1 MGTEEKQAG
10 QDQMKAG
17 SGQNGSGWKDMTY
30 RAGRDVSGLV
40 DSAIKSGDYSSL
52 SEQIN
57 WAMNRAVDAVHDSL
71 LERGMQSGT
80 RPQGKRASDRT
91 AYEQAVE
98 QARKSSRRAAAE
110 ADQSRLRIRNNFGAT
125 AGKVIGTVG
134 MIPNLLLAIGC
145 FTVAHSAGVGL
156 FFLAI
161 TGMFYWLRDL
171 SVKQLDVIDDAETIL
186 RIRKGRDVISVEEIA
201 SALGKS
207 KKDTRKSLKE
217 ILRKGI
223 LNGPVYMD
231 RGETTLILSREA
243 YGLYSQTMESYRNRR
258 REEDR
263 QKRKA
268 KSDKKEPGKK
278 AAEMSGD
285 RTDAPELGGEPL
297 PEYGKLQ
304 AQKKAQQEHRRK
316 LDAETQ
322 KILDEGQAFIVHIHQ
337 KNEEIPGEEISAKLD
352 RLERIVTGIFEQV
365 GNSPESAPDLHR
377 LMSYYLPTTQ
387 KLIDTYAALDAQ
399 HVEGENIESAKR
411 EIETSLDTINDAYEK
426 LFDSFF
432 QHTAWDVGTD
442 VSVMK
447 SMLRQDGLTE
457 DEFQQMR
464 QAQAAERQSQRP
476 PSGGDTG
483 KVSAQ
488 SGSRGTGAG
497 PQAAAAGE
505 MAGMAQGQLE
515 SGKKKEA

>member
-1 MGTEEKQAG
+1 MGTEGKQAG

-17 SGQNGSGWKDMTY
+17 SGQNGPGWKDMTY

-40 DSAIKSGDYSSL
+40 DSAIKSGDYSAL

-80 RPQGKRASDRT
+80 RPQGKRTSAKT

-98 QARKSSRRAAAE
+98 EAGKSSRRAAGE
-110 ADQSRLRIRNNFGAT
+110 GSSR
-125 AGKVIGTVG
+125 
-134 MIPNLLLAIGC
+134 
-145 FTVAHSAGVGL
+145 
-156 FFLAI
+156 
-161 TGMFYWLRDL
+161 MFYWLRNL
-171 SVKQLDVIDDAETIL
+171 SVKQLEVIDDAETIL

-231 RGETTLILSREA
+231 RDETTLILSREA
-243 YGLYSQTMESYRNRR
+243 YGLYSQTMESYRHRK
-258 REEDR
+258 REEEK
-263 QKRKA
+263 QKTKESHRKE
-268 KSDKKEPGKK
+268 SGEK
-278 AAEMSGD
+278 AEETSEGRA
-285 RTDAPELGGEPL
+285 DAPELGGEPL

-322 KILDEGQAFIVHIHQ
+322 KILDEGQAFIAHIHQ

-352 RLERIVTGIFEQV
+352 RLEQIVTGIFDQV
-365 GNSPESAPDLHR
+365 EKSPESAPDLHR

-387 KLIDTYAALDAQ
+387 KLIDTYATLDAQ

-411 EIETSLDTINDAYEK
+411 EIESSLDTINDAYEK

-457 DEFQQMR
+457 DEFQQIR
-464 QAQAAERQSQRP
+464 QAQAVGSRSQMPASDGDAVQVSVQS
-476 PSGGDTG
+476 SG
-483 KVSAQ
+483 
-488 SGSRGTGAG
+488 RGTGAG
-497 PQAAAAGE
+497 LQAAEAGG
-505 MAGMAQGQLE
+505 MAKMAQGQAE
-515 SGKKKEA
+515 SGKKEEA

>member
-1 MGTEEKQAG
+1 MGTEGKQAG

-17 SGQNGSGWKDMTY
+17 SGQNGPGWKDMTY
-30 RAGRDVSGLV
+30 RAGRDVSGMV
-40 DSAIKSGDYSSL
+40 DSAIKSGDYSAL

-80 RPQGKRASDRT
+80 RPQGKRTSEKT

-98 QARKSSRRAAAE
+98 EAGKPSRRAAADE
-110 ADQSRLRIRNNFGAT
+110 GRSRLRIRNNFGAT

-161 TGMFYWLRDL
+161 TGMFYWLRNL
-171 SVKQLDVIDDAETIL
+171 SVKQLEVIDDAETIL

-231 RGETTLILSREA
+231 RDETTLILSREA
-243 YGLYSQTMESYRNRR
+243 YGLYSQTMESYRHRK
-258 REEDR
+258 REEEK
-263 QKRKA
+263 QKTKESHR
-268 KSDKKEPGKK
+268 KEPGKK
-278 AAEMSGD
+278 AEETSEGRA
-285 RTDAPELGGEPL
+285 DAPELGGDPL

-322 KILDEGQAFIVHIHQ
+322 KILDEGQAFIAHIHQ

-352 RLERIVTGIFEQV
+352 RLEQIVTGIFDQV
-365 GNSPESAPDLHR
+365 EKSPESAPDLHR

-387 KLIDTYAALDAQ
+387 KLIDTYATLDAQ

-411 EIETSLDTINDAYEK
+411 EIESSLDTINDAYEK

-464 QAQAAERQSQRP
+464 QAQTGESRSQIPASDGDAVQVSVQS
-476 PSGGDTG
+476 SG
-483 KVSAQ
+483 
-488 SGSRGTGAG
+488 RGNGAG
-497 PQAAAAGE
+497 LQAAAAGG
-505 MAGMAQGQLE
+505 MAKMAQGQAE
-515 SGKKKEA
+515 SGKKEEA

>member
-1 MGTEEKQAG
+1 MGMEGKQAG

-40 DSAIKSGDYSSL
+40 DSAIKNGDYSAL

-80 RPQGKRASDRT
+80 RPQGKRTSEKT

-98 QARKSSRRAAAE
+98 EAGKSSRRAADE
-110 ADQSRLRIRNNFGAT
+110 GRSRLRIRNNFAAT

-171 SVKQLDVIDDAETIL
+171 SVKQLEVIDDAETIL

-243 YGLYSQTMESYRNRR
+243 
-258 REEDR
+258 
-263 QKRKA
+263 
-268 KSDKKEPGKK
+268 
-278 AAEMSGD
+278 
-285 RTDAPELGGEPL
+285 
-297 PEYGKLQ
+297 
-304 AQKKAQQEHRRK
+304 
-316 LDAETQ
+316 
-322 KILDEGQAFIVHIHQ
+322 
-337 KNEEIPGEEISAKLD
+337 
-352 RLERIVTGIFEQV
+352 
-365 GNSPESAPDLHR
+365 
-377 LMSYYLPTTQ
+377 
-387 KLIDTYAALDAQ
+387 
-399 HVEGENIESAKR
+399 
-411 EIETSLDTINDAYEK
+411 
-426 LFDSFF
+426 
-432 QHTAWDVGTD
+432 
-442 VSVMK
+442 
-447 SMLRQDGLTE
+447 
-457 DEFQQMR
+457 
-464 QAQAAERQSQRP
+464 
-476 PSGGDTG
+476 
-483 KVSAQ
+483 
-488 SGSRGTGAG
+488 
-497 PQAAAAGE
+497 
-505 MAGMAQGQLE
+505 
-515 SGKKKEA
+515 

>member
-1 MGTEEKQAG
+1 MGMEGKQAG

-17 SGQNGSGWKDMTY
+17 SGQNEPGWKDMTY

-40 DSAIKSGDYSSL
+40 DSAIKSGDYSAL

-80 RPQGKRASDRT
+80 RPQGKRTSEKT

-98 QARKSSRRAAAE
+98 EAGKSSRRAADE
-110 ADQSRLRIRNNFGAT
+110 GRSRLRIRNNFAAT

-171 SVKQLDVIDDAETIL
+171 SVKQLEVIDDAETIL

-207 KKDTRKSLKE
+207 KKDTRKSLKQ

-243 YGLYSQTMESYRNRR
+243 YGLYSQTMESYRNRK
-258 REEDR
+258 REEEKQR
-263 QKRKA
+263 TKESRR
-268 KSDKKEPGKK
+268 KEPGKR
-278 AAEMSGD
+278 AEETSEG
-285 RTDAPELGGEPL
+285 RADAPELGGESL

-304 AQKKAQQEHRRK
+304 AQKKAQQEYRRK

-322 KILDEGQAFIVHIHQ
+322 KILDEGEAFIAHIHL

-352 RLERIVTGIFEQV
+352 RLEQIVTGIFDQV
-365 GNSPESAPDLHR
+365 EKSPESAPDLHR

-387 KLIDTYAALDAQ
+387 KLIDTYATLDAQ

-411 EIETSLDTINDAYEK
+411 EIESSLDTINDAYEK

-447 SMLRQDGLTE
+447 FMLRQDGLTE

-464 QAQAAERQSQRP
+464 QAQAESEAKQLKQTQVSVQSSGQRP
-476 PSGGDTG
+476 
-483 KVSAQ
+483 
-488 SGSRGTGAG
+488 GAG
-497 PQAAAAGE
+497 LQAAEAGG
-505 MAGMAQGQLE
+505 MAKMAQGQVE
-515 SGKKKEA
+515 SGKKEEA

>member
-17 SGQNGSGWKDMTY
+17 SGQNGPGWKDMTY
-30 RAGRDVSGLV
+30 RAGRDVSGMV
-40 DSAIKSGDYSSL
+40 DSAIKSGDYSAL

-71 LERGMQSGT
+71 LERDRQSGT
-80 RPQGKRASDRT
+80 RPQGKRTSEKT

-98 QARKSSRRAAAE
+98 EAGKSSRRAAGE
-110 ADQSRLRIRNNFGAT
+110 GSSRLRIRNNFGAT

-161 TGMFYWLRDL
+161 TGMFYWLRDR
-171 SVKQLDVIDDAETIL
+171 SVKQLDVIDDAGTIL

-231 RGETTLILSREA
+231 SGETTLILSREA
-243 YGLYSQTMESYRNRR
+243 YGLYSQTMESYRNRK
-258 REEDR
+258 REEEKQR
-263 QKRKA
+263 TKESRR
-268 KSDKKEPGKK
+268 KEPGKR
-278 AAEMSGD
+278 AEEMSKD
-285 RTDAPELGGEPL
+285 RADAPELGGESL
-297 PEYGKLQ
+297 PEYGKLK
-304 AQKKAQQEHRRK
+304 AQNRAQQEHRRK

-322 KILDEGQAFIVHIHQ
+322 KILDEGQAFIAHIHQ

-352 RLERIVTGIFEQV
+352 RLERIVTGIFDQV
-365 GNSPESAPDLHR
+365 EKSPESAPDLHR

-387 KLIDTYAALDAQ
+387 KLIDTYATLDAQ

-411 EIETSLDTINDAYEK
+411 EVETSLDTINDAYEK

-457 DEFQQMR
+457 DELQQMR
-464 QAQAAERQSQRP
+464 Q
-476 PSGGDTG
+476 GIN
-483 KVSAQ
+483 
-488 SGSRGTGAG
+488 
-497 PQAAAAGE
+497 
-505 MAGMAQGQLE
+505 
-515 SGKKKEA
+515 

>member
-1 MGTEEKQAG
+1 MGTEGKQAG

-17 SGQNGSGWKDMTY
+17 SGQNGPGWKDMTY

-40 DSAIKSGDYSSL
+40 DSAIKSGDYSAL

-80 RPQGKRASDRT
+80 RSQGKRTSEKT

-98 QARKSSRRAAAE
+98 EAGKSSRRAADE
-110 ADQSRLRIRNNFGAT
+110 GRSRLRIRNNFAAT

-171 SVKQLDVIDDAETIL
+171 SVKQLEVIDDAETIL

-207 KKDTRKSLKE
+207 KKDTRKSLKQ

-243 YGLYSQTMESYRNRR
+243 YGLYSQTMESYRNRK
-258 REEDR
+258 REEEKQR
-263 QKRKA
+263 TKESRR
-268 KSDKKEPGKK
+268 KEPGKM
-278 AAEMSGD
+278 AEETSKD
-285 RTDAPELGGEPL
+285 RADAPELGGEPL
-297 PEYGKLQ
+297 TEYGKLQ
-304 AQKKAQQEHRRK
+304 AQKKAQQDHRRK

-352 RLERIVTGIFEQV
+352 RLEQIVTGIFDQV
-365 GNSPESAPDLHR
+365 EKSPESAPDLHR

-464 QAQAAERQSQRP
+464 QAQAESEAKQLKQTQVSVQS
-476 PSGGDTG
+476 SG
-483 KVSAQ
+483 Q
-488 SGSRGTGAG
+488 GTGAG
-497 PQAAAAGE
+497 LQAAEAGG
-505 MAGMAQGQLE
+505 MAKMAQGQVE
-515 SGKKKEA
+515 SGKKEEA

>member
-1 MGTEEKQAG
+1 MGMEGKQAG

-17 SGQNGSGWKDMTY
+17 SGQNGPGWKDMTY

-40 DSAIKSGDYSSL
+40 DSAIKNGDYSAL

-80 RPQGKRASDRT
+80 RPQGKRTSEKT

-98 QARKSSRRAAAE
+98 EAGKSSRRAADE
-110 ADQSRLRIRNNFGAT
+110 GRSRLRIRNNFAAT
-125 AGKVIGTVG
+125 AGKVIGTAG

-171 SVKQLDVIDDAETIL
+171 SVKRLEVIDDAETIL

-243 YGLYSQTMESYRNRR
+243 YGLYSQTMESYRNRK
-258 REEDR
+258 REEEKQR
-263 QKRKA
+263 TKESRR
-268 KSDKKEPGKK
+268 KEPGKR
-278 AAEMSGD
+278 AEETSKD
-285 RTDAPELGGEPL
+285 RADAPELGGESL

-322 KILDEGQAFIVHIHQ
+322 KILDEGQAFIAHIHL

-352 RLERIVTGIFEQV
+352 RLEQIVTGIFDQV
-365 GNSPESAPDLHR
+365 EKSPESAPDLHR

-387 KLIDTYAALDAQ
+387 KLIDTYATLDAQ
-399 HVEGENIESAKR
+399 HLEGENIESAKR
-411 EIETSLDTINDAYEK
+411 EIESSLDTINDAYEK

-464 QAQAAERQSQRP
+464 QAQAESEAKQLKQTQVSVQS
-476 PSGGDTG
+476 SG
-483 KVSAQ
+483 Q
-488 SGSRGTGAG
+488 WTGAG
-497 PQAAAAGE
+497 LQAAEAGE
-505 MAGMAQGQLE
+505 MAKMAQGQVE
-515 SGKKKEA
+515 SGKKEEA

>member
-1 MGTEEKQAG
+1 MGTEGKQAG

-40 DSAIKSGDYSSL
+40 DSAIKSGDYSAL

-80 RPQGKRASDRT
+80 RPQGKRTSEKT

-98 QARKSSRRAAAE
+98 EAGKSSRRAADE
-110 ADQSRLRIRNNFGAT
+110 GRSRLRIRNNFAAT
-125 AGKVIGTVG
+125 AGKVIGTAG

-171 SVKQLDVIDDAETIL
+171 SVKRLEVIDDAETIL

-243 YGLYSQTMESYRNRR
+243 YGLYSQTMESYRLRK
-258 REEDR
+258 REEEK
-263 QKRKA
+263 QKTKESHRKG
-268 KSDKKEPGKK
+268 PGKR
-278 AAEMSGD
+278 AEESSEGRAD
-285 RTDAPELGGEPL
+285 VPELGGEPL
-297 PEYGKLQ
+297 TEYGKLQ
-304 AQKKAQQEHRRK
+304 EQKKAQQEHRRK

-322 KILDEGQAFIVHIHQ
+322 KILDEGQAFIAHIHQ

-352 RLERIVTGIFEQV
+352 RLEQIVTGIFDQV
-365 GNSPESAPDLHR
+365 EKSPESAPDLHR

-411 EIETSLDTINDAYEK
+411 EIDTSLDTINDAYEK

-464 QAQAAERQSQRP
+464 QAQAESEAKQLKQTQVSVQS
-476 PSGGDTG
+476 SG
-483 KVSAQ
+483 Q
-488 SGSRGTGAG
+488 GTGAG
-497 PQAAAAGE
+497 LQAAEAGG
-505 MAGMAQGQLE
+505 MAKMAQGQVE
-515 SGKKKEA
+515 SGTKEEA

>member
-1 MGTEEKQAG
+1 MGTEGKQAG

-40 DSAIKSGDYSSL
+40 DSAIKSGDYSAL

-80 RPQGKRASDRT
+80 RPQGKRTSEKT

-98 QARKSSRRAAAE
+98 EAGKSSRRAADE
-110 ADQSRLRIRNNFGAT
+110 GRSRLRIRNNFAAT

-171 SVKQLDVIDDAETIL
+171 SVKQLEVIDDAETIL

-243 YGLYSQTMESYRNRR
+243 YGLYSQTMESYRHRK
-258 REEDR
+258 REEEK
-263 QKRKA
+263 QKTKESHRKG
-268 KSDKKEPGKK
+268 PGKR
-278 AAEMSGD
+278 AEESSEGRAD
-285 RTDAPELGGEPL
+285 VPELGGEPL
-297 PEYGKLQ
+297 TEYGKLQ

-322 KILDEGQAFIVHIHQ
+322 KILDEGQAFIAHIHL

-352 RLERIVTGIFEQV
+352 RLEQIVTGIFDQV
-365 GNSPESAPDLHR
+365 EKSPESAPDLHR

-464 QAQAAERQSQRP
+464 QAQAESEAKQLKQTQVSVQS
-476 PSGGDTG
+476 SG
-483 KVSAQ
+483 Q
-488 SGSRGTGAG
+488 GTGAG
-497 PQAAAAGE
+497 LQAAEAGG
-505 MAGMAQGQLE
+505 MAKMAQGQVE
-515 SGKKKEA
+515 SGKKEEA

>member
-1 MGTEEKQAG
+1 MGTEGKQAG

-17 SGQNGSGWKDMTY
+17 SGQNGPGWKDMTY

-40 DSAIKSGDYSSL
+40 DSAIKSGDYSAL

-80 RPQGKRASDRT
+80 RSQGKRTSEKT

-98 QARKSSRRAAAE
+98 EAGKSSRRAADE
-110 ADQSRLRIRNNFGAT
+110 GRSRLRIRNNFAAT

-171 SVKQLDVIDDAETIL
+171 SVKQLNVIEDAETIL

-243 YGLYSQTMESYRNRR
+243 YGLYSQTMESYRNRK
-258 REEDR
+258 REEEKQR
-263 QKRKA
+263 TKESRR
-268 KSDKKEPGKK
+268 KEPGKR
-278 AAEMSGD
+278 AEETSEG
-285 RTDAPELGGEPL
+285 RADAPELGGEPL

-304 AQKKAQQEHRRK
+304 AQKKAQQEYRRK

-352 RLERIVTGIFEQV
+352 RLERIVTGIFDQV
-365 GNSPESAPDLHR
+365 EKSPESAPDLHR

-411 EIETSLDTINDAYEK
+411 EIESSLDTINDAYEK

-464 QAQAAERQSQRP
+464 QAQAESEAKQLKQTQVSVQS
-476 PSGGDTG
+476 SG
-483 KVSAQ
+483 Q
-488 SGSRGTGAG
+488 GTGAG
-497 PQAAAAGE
+497 LQAAEAGG
-505 MAGMAQGQLE
+505 MAKMAQGQVE
-515 SGKKKEA
+515 SGKKEET

>member
-1 MGTEEKQAG
+1 MGTEGKQAG

-17 SGQNGSGWKDMTY
+17 SGQNGPGWKDMTY

-40 DSAIKSGDYSSL
+40 DSAIKSGDYSAL

-80 RPQGKRASDRT
+80 RSQGKRTSEKT

-98 QARKSSRRAAAE
+98 EAGKSSRRAADE
-110 ADQSRLRIRNNFGAT
+110 GRSRLRIRNNFAAT

-171 SVKQLDVIDDAETIL
+171 SVKQLNVIEDAETIL

-243 YGLYSQTMESYRNRR
+243 YGLYSQTMESYRNRK
-258 REEDR
+258 REEEKQR
-263 QKRKA
+263 TKESRR
-268 KSDKKEPGKK
+268 KEPGKR
-278 AAEMSGD
+278 AEETSEG
-285 RTDAPELGGEPL
+285 RADAPELGGEPL

-304 AQKKAQQEHRRK
+304 AQKKAQQEYRRK

-352 RLERIVTGIFEQV
+352 RLERIVTGIFDQV
-365 GNSPESAPDLHR
+365 EKSPESAPDLHR

-411 EIETSLDTINDAYEK
+411 EIESSLDTINDAYEK

-464 QAQAAERQSQRP
+464 QAQAESEAKQLKQTQVSVQS
-476 PSGGDTG
+476 SG
-483 KVSAQ
+483 Q
-488 SGSRGTGAG
+488 GTGAG
-497 PQAAAAGE
+497 LQAAEAGG
-505 MAGMAQGQLE
+505 MAKMAQGQVE
-515 SGKKKEA
+515 SGKKEEA